1 MERVGIVTAL
11 ADESAILRE
20 NLGQYLGADCGVY
33 EVHKYLLEGKQ
44 VYLINSGVGE
54 IAAAMAAQYLA
65 MQYKIEIVLNVGLV
79 GSLNKNLRR
88 GMLALVK
95 EVVHYDFTPSYSDIS
110 RMGIH
115 IDRDSAILTPSIAIA
130 EKSEHFS
137 ELPKVR
143 IASGDK
149 FVNDSAFK
157 NMLVE
162 RFSCDICDMESAG
175 LFFVCER
182 YNLPLIMVK
191 CVSDN
196 ADESADESF
205 NEAINAGVGQYV
217 ARVKELLKQL

>member
-1 MERVGIVTAL
+1 
-11 ADESAILRE
+11 
-20 NLGQYLGADCGVY
+20 
-33 EVHKYLLEGKQ
+33 
-44 VYLINSGVGE
+44 
-54 IAAAMAAQYLA
+54 
-65 MQYKIEIVLNVGLV
+65 
-79 GSLNKNLRR
+79 
-88 GMLALVK
+88 
-95 EVVHYDFTPSYSDIS
+95 
-110 RMGIH
+110 MGIH

-130 EKSEHFS
+130 EKSEHLAV
-137 ELPKVR
+137 LPKVR

-217 ARVKELLKQL
+217 ACVKELLKQL